1 MHMNSL
7 FILLQAQPQ
16 QPQGSS
22 ASMWIM
28 LLLIFVVMWL
38 FMIRPQRKQQK
49 ELEAFQ
55 NSLKKG
61 DKVVI
66 GNSGIFGEIAEVN
79 DKTALVRV
87 DGDTKLR
94 VSKQV
99 LLLRRR
105 HGSRRGRV
113 QHSGTQQHFFEY
125 GPGLGPLPDDRL
137 PASPRRETQP
147 LSAGEG
153 AD

>member
-16 QPQGSS
+16 QPAGGS

-94 VSKQV
+94 VAKQV
-99 LLLRRR
+99 LVRD
-105 HGSRRGRV
+105 
-113 QHSGTQQHFFEY
+113 TTDIQQ
-125 GPGLGPLPDDRL
+125 
-137 PASPRRETQP
+137 Q
-147 LSAGEG
+147 
-153 AD
+153 